1 MNNHPLII
9 ITRRTAIT
17 RRAALATGLA
27 FIAAVPFALAH
38 GGLEHVVGVVTAIST
53 ASITVKTTAGKTV
66 EVAFDPKTTFSK
78 AAKPIAKESIQ
89 PGDRVVIH
97 AAEAGAK
104 LTARTVEIG
113 VAPAAKK
120 AAP

>member
-1 MNNHPLII
+1 MNNNPLII
-9 ITRRTAIT
+9 TTSRAVT
-17 RRAALATGLA
+17 RRAVLTAALS
-27 FIAAVPFALAH
+27 IAATAPLALAH
-38 GGLEHVVGVVTAIST
+38 GGLEHVVGVVTAISP

-78 AAKPIAKESIQ
+78 AAKPIAKETIQ

-97 AAEAGAK
+97 AAEAGNK

-113 VAPAAKK
+113 IAPAAKK

>member
-1 MNNHPLII
+1 MKII
-9 ITRRTAIT
+9 LPITTTRTGAIT
-17 RRAALATGLA
+17 RRAALA
-27 FIAAVPFALAH
+27 AVLCLPTLALAH
-38 GGLEHVVGVVTAIST
+38 GGLEHVVGVV
-53 ASITVKTTAGKTV
+53 ASVSPASVTVKTAAGKTV
-66 EVAFDPKTTFSK
+66 EVLLDSKTAYSK
-78 AAKPIAKESIQ
+78 AAKPIARETIQ

-97 AAEAGAK
+97 AAETGNK